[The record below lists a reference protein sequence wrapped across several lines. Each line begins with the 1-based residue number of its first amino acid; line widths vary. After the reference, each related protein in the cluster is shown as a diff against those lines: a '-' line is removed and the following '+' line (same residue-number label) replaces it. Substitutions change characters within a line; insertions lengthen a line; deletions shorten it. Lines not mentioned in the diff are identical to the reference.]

1 MGPMTGGMGPMTDRM
16 FEQVTAP
23 AGPLA
28 LSLRPYQAEAIDAIF
43 RWFED
48 RSGNPLVIAPTGAG
62 KSVIMTGFIHRVLS
76 VWPKERF
83 LVLTHVREL
92 IDQNHKA
99 LRRAWPD
106 APSGIVS
113 AGLKRR
119 EYDAHILF
127 AGIQTCFRRAAQI
140 GWVDLVLVD
149 ECHLIPQDGFGMYR
163 TLLND
168 LLSMN
173 PKMKIIGLTA
183 TPYRT
188 DSGRLDRGKMRIFEG
203 IAYDCDI
210 LSLIEQGYLS
220 PITSR
225 GSAASISTDGVH
237 RRGGDFIESELEE
250 RALEDEKPRRAVEEI
265 IQRAGDRKS
274 WLLFCCSVK
283 HAEII
288 HELLLDREI
297 PSACIFGHTPGEERD
312 KIIADFKS
320 GRLRAVVNM
329 NVLTTGFDAPNID
342 LIALLRP
349 TCSPGLYVQMVGRG
363 LRIAEGKKDCLVLD
377 FGNNVMRHGSI
388 NKVKTKSRKDEDDG
402 DEDEDQYEEAV
413 EPDTKEC
420 PECRLHVAI
429 MARQCPE
436 CGHEFIQEAFARHEE
451 EPDEESEILDREPPK
466 PRFETWK
473 VVKETYRRHQ
483 KPGKPDSLR
492 VEYYCGGRRWIS
504 EWVCFEH
511 QGFARRKAE
520 QWWRERGGAMPAPL
534 TIDIALV
541 SLDVAGHCMRKAVEI
556 VVDNEGEYP
565 SIASIVLG
573 EVEAGLNEEPWI
585 GGFSPDKDYDA
596 IPF

>member
-1 MGPMTGGMGPMTDRM
+1 MTGGMGPMTDRL
-16 FEQVTAP
+16 FGQATAP

-43 RWFED
+43 RWFD
-48 RSGNPLVIAPTGAG
+48 SRSGNPLVIAPTGAG

-76 VWPKERF
+76 IWPKERF

-106 APSGIVS
+106 APSGIAS

-127 AGIQTCFRRAAQI
+127 AGIQTCFKRAADI

-210 LSLIEQGYLS
+210 LSLIENGYLS

-225 GSAASISTDGVH
+225 GSTAAISTDGVH
-237 RRGGDFIESELEE
+237 RRGGDFIEAELEAK
-250 RALEDEKPRRAVEEI
+250 ALEDEKPRRAVEEI

-312 KIIADFKS
+312 KIIADFKR
-320 GRLRAVVNM
+320 GRLRAIVNM

-377 FGNNVMRHGSI
+377 FGNNVLRHGSI
-388 NKVKTKSRKDEDDG
+388 NKVKAKSRKDEDDG
-402 DEDEDQYEEAV
+402 DEET
-413 EPDTKEC
+413 EPDEEDKATTKEC
-420 PECRLHVAI
+420 PQCHLHVDI
-429 MARQCPE
+429 VVRQCPE
-436 CGHEFIQEAFARHEE
+436 CGFEFVEENLSRHEE
-451 EPDEESEILDREPPK
+451 SPDEMSEILDRSPQP
-466 PRFETWK
+466 PRFETWD
-473 VVKETYRRHQ
+473 VVRESYRRHV
-483 KPGKPDSLR
+483 KVGKPDSLR

-520 QWWRERGGAMPAPL
+520 QWWKERGGLLPAPATVDL
-534 TIDIALV
+534 ALIG
-541 SLDVAGHCMRKAVEI
+541 LEVAGNHMRKAVRI

-573 EVEAGLNEEPWI
+573 EVEAGLNEDEYTPR
-585 GGFSPDKDYDA
+585 GDAFSEE